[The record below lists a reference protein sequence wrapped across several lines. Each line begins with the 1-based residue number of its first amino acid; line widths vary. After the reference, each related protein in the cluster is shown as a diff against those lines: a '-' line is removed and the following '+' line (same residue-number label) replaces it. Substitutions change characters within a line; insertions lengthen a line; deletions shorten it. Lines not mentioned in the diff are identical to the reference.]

1 MTMRPLNSASRRRP
15 SRRLPLRL
23 VPVLILAAMALFTTF
38 GDRGLVR
45 LVALARDL
53 AALGAATDRLAEE
66 NRRLA
71 AEAERL
77 RESPRALEAE
87 ARRELGLV
95 GPDEL
100 VFEFPE

>member
-1 MTMRPLNSASRRRP
+1 MTTRPLGTASRGRP
-15 SRRLPLRL
+15 PRRLPVRL
-23 VPVLILAAMALFTTF
+23 AALLVLAAMALFTAF

-45 LVALARDL
+45 LVGLARDL
-53 AALGAATDRLAEE
+53 AALGASTDRLAEE

-71 AEAERL
+71 AEVERL
-77 RESPRALEAE
+77 RESPRALEAA